1 MVASL
6 PHLFHEFMLLQTL
19 LGGFVQGCIYSL
31 IALGFVLI
39 YRATRQINFAQGD
52 LLMLGAYLGMQLQLW
67 GVSWSVALLLSLL
80 LLFLYGSLLQLGILS
95 SLPRESRISVILM
108 TLGLGFVLRSLATMI
123 WGPAPL
129 FFPSPYEQQLFTWQ
143 ALVISGA
150 QLGVLIGSLIAWL
163 AVWCLLYRSR
173 IGLGLRALAQDYW
186 MAQASGVSCKRMEAL
201 VWGLSAT
208 LAALGGILLA
218 PLSLVHSELGWLSI
232 KAFAAAVL
240 FGFGN
245 VTGAVFGGLLLGITE
260 QLSAAWFPDIS
271 RDLVSYLILLF
282 WLWLR
287 GSNRIGSA
295 AIVFSGKS

>member
-1 MVASL
+1 
-6 PHLFHEFMLLQTL
+6 MLLQTL

-67 GVSWSVALLLSLL
+67 GVSWSVALLLSLI
-80 LLFLYGSLLQLGILS
+80 LLFLCGSLLQVGILS
-95 SLPRESRISVILM
+95 SLPRESRISVILL

-129 FFPSPYEQQLFTWQ
+129 FFPSPYEQLLFTWR

-295 AIVFSGKS
+295 AIASSGKS

>member
-1 MVASL
+1 
-6 PHLFHEFMLLQTL
+6 MLLQTL

-80 LLFLYGSLLQLGILS
+80 LLFLCGSLLQLGILA
-95 SLPRESRISVILM
+95 SLPRESRISVILL

-129 FFPSPYEQQLFTWQ
+129 FFPSPYEQLLFTWQ

-201 VWGLSAT
+201 VWVLSAT

-295 AIVFSGKS
+295 AIAFSGKS

>member
-1 MVASL
+1 
-6 PHLFHEFMLLQTL
+6 MLLQTL

-67 GVSWSVALLLSLL
+67 GVSWPVALLLSLL
-80 LLFLYGSLLQLGILS
+80 LLFLCGSLLQLGILS
-95 SLPRESRISVILM
+95 SLPIESRISVILL

-129 FFPSPYEQQLFTWQ
+129 FFPSPYEQLLFTWQ

-150 QLGVLIGSLIAWL
+150 QLGILIGSLIAWL

-173 IGLGLRALAQDYW
+173 IGLGLRALAQNYW
-186 MAQASGVSCKRMEAL
+186 MAQASGVSCKSMEAL

-287 GSNRIGSA
+287 GFNRIGSA
-295 AIVFSGKS
+295 AIASSGKS

>member
-1 MVASL
+1 MI
-6 PHLFHEFMLLQTL
+6 LQTL
-19 LGGFVQGCIYSL
+19 LGGLVQGCIYSL

-52 LLMLGAYLGMQLQLW
+52 LLMLGAYLGMELQLW
-67 GVSWSVALLLSLL
+67 GVPWSGALLLSLL
-80 LLFLYGSLLQLGILS
+80 LLFLCGSLLQLGLLS
-95 SLPRESRISVILM
+95 PLPRGNPISVILL

-129 FFPSPYEQQLFTWQ
+129 SFPNPYAQQLFAGQ
-143 ALVISGA
+143 VLVISGG
-150 QLGVLIGSLIAWL
+150 QLGVLMGSLIAWL
-163 AVWCLLYRSR
+163 ALWALLYRSR
-173 IGLGLRALAQDYW
+173 IGLGLRALAQDHW
-186 MAQASGVSCKRMEAL
+186 IAQASGVSRKQMEAL

-218 PLSLVHSELGWLSI
+218 PLSLVHPELGWLSI

-260 QLSAAWFPDIS
+260 QLSAAWLPDVS

-295 AIVFSGKS
+295 TFVLLGKS

>member
-1 MVASL
+1 
-6 PHLFHEFMLLQTL
+6 MLLQTL

-80 LLFLYGSLLQLGILS
+80 LLFLCGSLLQLGILS
-95 SLPRESRISVILM
+95 SLPRESRISVILL

-129 FFPSPYEQQLFTWQ
+129 FFPSPCEQLLFTWQ

-218 PLSLVHSELGWLSI
+218 PRSLVHPELGWLSI

-295 AIVFSGKS
+295 AIASSGKS

>member
-1 MVASL
+1 
-6 PHLFHEFMLLQTL
+6 MLLQTL

-67 GVSWSVALLLSLL
+67 GVSWPVALLLSLL
-80 LLFLYGSLLQLGILS
+80 LLFLCGSLLHLEILS
-95 SLPRESRISVILM
+95 SLPRESRISVILL

-129 FFPSPYEQQLFTWQ
+129 FFPSPYEQLLFTWQ

-186 MAQASGVSCKRMEAL
+186 MAQASGVSCKSMEAL

-218 PLSLVHSELGWLSI
+218 PLSLVHPELGWLSI

-295 AIVFSGKS
+295 AIMFSGKS

>member
-1 MVASL
+1 
-6 PHLFHEFMLLQTL
+6 MLLQTL

-52 LLMLGAYLGMQLQLW
+52 LLMLGAYLGMQLQVW
-67 GVSWSVALLLSLL
+67 GVSWPVALLLSML
-80 LLFLYGSLLQLGILS
+80 LLFLCGSLLQLGILS
-95 SLPRESRISVILM
+95 SLPRESRISVILL

-129 FFPSPYEQQLFTWQ
+129 FFPSPYEQLLFTWQ

-295 AIVFSGKS
+295 AIMFSGKS

>member
-1 MVASL
+1 MASL

-52 LLMLGAYLGMQLQLW
+52 LLMLGAYLGMQLQVW
-67 GVSWSVALLLSLL
+67 GVSWPVALLLSML
-80 LLFLYGSLLQLGILS
+80 LLFLCGSLLQLGILYP
-95 SLPRESRISVILM
+95 LPRESRISVILL

-129 FFPSPYEQQLFTWQ
+129 FFPSPYEQLLFTWQ

-218 PLSLVHSELGWLSI
+218 PLSLVHPELGWLSI

-287 GSNRIGSA
+287 GSSRIGSA
-295 AIVFSGKS
+295 AIASSGKS

>member
-1 MVASL
+1 MASL

-80 LLFLYGSLLQLGILS
+80 LLFLCGSLLQLGILS
-95 SLPRESRISVILM
+95 SLPRESRISVILL

-129 FFPSPYEQQLFTWQ
+129 FFPSPYEQLLFTWQ

-218 PLSLVHSELGWLSI
+218 PLSLVHPELGWLSI

-295 AIVFSGKS
+295 AIMFSGKS

>member
-1 MVASL
+1 
-6 PHLFHEFMLLQTL
+6 MLLQTL

-80 LLFLYGSLLQLGILS
+80 LLFLCGSLLQLGILS
-95 SLPRESRISVILM
+95 SLRRESRISVILL

-129 FFPSPYEQQLFTWQ
+129 FFPSPYEQLLFTWQ

-150 QLGVLIGSLIAWL
+150 QLGILIGSLISWL

-218 PLSLVHSELGWLSI
+218 PLSLVHPELGWLSI

-295 AIVFSGKS
+295 AIASSGKS

>member
-1 MVASL
+1 
-6 PHLFHEFMLLQTL
+6 MLLQTL

-80 LLFLYGSLLQLGILS
+80 LLFLCGSLVQLGILS
-95 SLPRESRISVILM
+95 SLPRESRISVILL

-129 FFPSPYEQQLFTWQ
+129 FFPSPYEQLLFTWQ

-186 MAQASGVSCKRMEAL
+186 MAQASGVSCKSMEAL

-218 PLSLVHSELGWLSI
+218 PLSLVHPELGWLSI

-295 AIVFSGKS
+295 AIMFSGKS

>member
-1 MVASL
+1 MI
-6 PHLFHEFMLLQTL
+6 LQTL
-19 LGGFVQGCIYSL
+19 LGGLVQGCIYSL

-52 LLMLGAYLGMQLQLW
+52 LLMLGAYLGMELQLW
-67 GVSWSVALLLSLL
+67 GVPWSGALLLSLL
-80 LLFLYGSLLQLGILS
+80 LLFLCGSLLQLGLLS
-95 SLPRESRISVILM
+95 SLPRENPISVILL

-129 FFPSPYEQQLFTWQ
+129 SFPNPYAQQLFVWQ
-143 ALVISGA
+143 VLVISGA
-150 QLGVLIGSLIAWL
+150 QLGVLMGSLIAWL
-163 AVWCLLYRSR
+163 ALWELLYRSR
-173 IGLGLRALAQDYW
+173 IGLGLRALAQDHW
-186 MAQASGVSCKRMEAL
+186 IAQASGVSRKRMEAL

-218 PLSLVHSELGWLSI
+218 PLSLVHPELGWLSI

-260 QLSAAWFPDIS
+260 QLSAAWLPDVS

-287 GSNRIGSA
+287 GSHRIGSA
-295 AIVFSGKS
+295 TFVLPGKS

>member
-1 MVASL
+1 MI
-6 PHLFHEFMLLQTL
+6 LQTL
-19 LGGFVQGCIYSL
+19 LGGLVQGCIYSL

-52 LLMLGAYLGMQLQLW
+52 LLMLGAYLGMELQLW
-67 GVSWSVALLLSLL
+67 GVPWSGALLLSLL
-80 LLFLYGSLLQLGILS
+80 LLFLCGSLLQLGLLS
-95 SLPRESRISVILM
+95 SLPRENPISVILL

-129 FFPSPYEQQLFTWQ
+129 SFPNPYAQQLFVWQ
-143 ALVISGA
+143 VLVISGA
-150 QLGVLIGSLIAWL
+150 QLGVLMGSLIAWL
-163 AVWCLLYRSR
+163 ALWELLYRSR
-173 IGLGLRALAQDYW
+173 IGLGLRALAQDHW
-186 MAQASGVSCKRMEAL
+186 IAQASGVSRKRMEAL

-218 PLSLVHSELGWLSI
+218 PLSLVHPELGWLSI

-260 QLSAAWFPDIS
+260 QLSAAWLPGVS

-287 GSNRIGSA
+287 GSHRIGSA
-295 AIVFSGKS
+295 TFVLPGKS

>member
-1 MVASL
+1 
-6 PHLFHEFMLLQTL
+6 MLLQTL

-52 LLMLGAYLGMQLQLW
+52 LLMLGAYLGMQLQVW
-67 GVSWSVALLLSLL
+67 GVSWPVALLLSML
-80 LLFLYGSLLQLGILS
+80 LLFLCGSLLQLGILS
-95 SLPRESRISVILM
+95 SLPRESRISVILL

-129 FFPSPYEQQLFTWQ
+129 FFPSPYEQLLFTWQ

-173 IGLGLRALAQDYW
+173 IGLGLRALAQDYR

-218 PLSLVHSELGWLSI
+218 PLSLVHPELGWLSI

-295 AIVFSGKS
+295 AIMFSGKS

>member
-1 MVASL
+1 
-6 PHLFHEFMLLQTL
+6 MLLQTL

-95 SLPRESRISVILM
+95 SLPRESRISVILV

-129 FFPSPYEQQLFTWQ
+129 FFPSPYEQLLFTWQ

-163 AVWCLLYRSR
+163 AVWYLLYRSR

-218 PLSLVHSELGWLSI
+218 PLSLVHPELGWLSI

-295 AIVFSGKS
+295 AIASSGKS

>member
-1 MVASL
+1 M
-6 PHLFHEFMLLQTL
+6 
-19 LGGFVQGCIYSL
+19 
-31 IALGFVLI
+31 
-39 YRATRQINFAQGD
+39 
-52 LLMLGAYLGMQLQLW
+52 
-67 GVSWSVALLLSLL
+67 
-80 LLFLYGSLLQLGILS
+80 
-95 SLPRESRISVILM
+95 
-108 TLGLGFVLRSLATMI
+108 
-123 WGPAPL
+123 
-129 FFPSPYEQQLFTWQ
+129 
-143 ALVISGA
+143 
-150 QLGVLIGSLIAWL
+150 
-163 AVWCLLYRSR
+163 
-173 IGLGLRALAQDYW
+173 RALAQDYW

-218 PLSLVHSELGWLSI
+218 PLSLVHPESGWLSI

>member
-1 MVASL
+1 
-6 PHLFHEFMLLQTL
+6 MLLQTL

-67 GVSWSVALLLSLL
+67 GVSWSVALLLSLI
-80 LLFLYGSLLQLGILS
+80 LLFLCGSLLQVGILS
-95 SLPRESRISVILM
+95 SLPRESRISVILL

-129 FFPSPYEQQLFTWQ
+129 FFPSPYEQLLFTWQ

-173 IGLGLRALAQDYW
+173 LGLGLRALAQDYW
-186 MAQASGVSCKRMEAL
+186 MSQASGVSCKRMEAL

-218 PLSLVHSELGWLSI
+218 PLSLVHPELGWLSI

-271 RDLVSYLILLF
+271 RDLVSYLIFLF

-295 AIVFSGKS
+295 AIMFSGKS

>member
-1 MVASL
+1 
-6 PHLFHEFMLLQTL
+6 MLLQTL

-80 LLFLYGSLLQLGILS
+80 LLFLCGSLLQLGILS
-95 SLPRESRISVILM
+95 SLPRESRISVILL

-129 FFPSPYEQQLFTWQ
+129 FFPSPYEQLLFTWQ

-150 QLGVLIGSLIAWL
+150 QLGILIGSLIAWL

-218 PLSLVHSELGWLSI
+218 PLSLVHPELGWLSI

-295 AIVFSGKS
+295 AIASSGKS

>member
-1 MVASL
+1 MI
-6 PHLFHEFMLLQTL
+6 LQTL
-19 LGGFVQGCIYSL
+19 LGGLVQGCIYSL

-52 LLMLGAYLGMQLQLW
+52 LLMLGAYLGMELQLW
-67 GVSWSVALLLSLL
+67 GVPWSGALLLSLL
-80 LLFLYGSLLQLGILS
+80 LLFLCGSLLQLGLLS
-95 SLPRESRISVILM
+95 PLPRGNPISVILL

-129 FFPSPYEQQLFTWQ
+129 SFPNPYAQQLFVGQ
-143 ALVISGA
+143 VLVISGG
-150 QLGVLIGSLIAWL
+150 QLGVLMGSLIAWL
-163 AVWCLLYRSR
+163 ALWELLYRSR
-173 IGLGLRALAQDYW
+173 IGLGLRALAQDHW
-186 MAQASGVSCKRMEAL
+186 IAQASGVSRKQMEAL

-218 PLSLVHSELGWLSI
+218 PLSLVHPELGWLSI

-260 QLSAAWFPDIS
+260 QLSAAWLPDVS

-295 AIVFSGKS
+295 TFVLPGKS

>member
-1 MVASL
+1 
-6 PHLFHEFMLLQTL
+6 MLLQTL

-80 LLFLYGSLLQLGILS
+80 LLFLCGSLLQLGILS
-95 SLPRESRISVILM
+95 SLPRESRISVILL

-129 FFPSPYEQQLFTWQ
+129 FFPSPYEQLLFTWQ

-150 QLGVLIGSLIAWL
+150 QLGILIGSLIAWL

-287 GSNRIGSA
+287 GSSRIGSA

>member
-1 MVASL
+1 MI
-6 PHLFHEFMLLQTL
+6 LQTL
-19 LGGFVQGCIYSL
+19 LGGLVQGCIYSL

-52 LLMLGAYLGMQLQLW
+52 LLMLGAYLGMELQLW
-67 GVSWSVALLLSLL
+67 GVPWSGALLLSLL
-80 LLFLYGSLLQLGILS
+80 LLFLCGSLLQLGLLS
-95 SLPRESRISVILM
+95 PLPRGNPISVILL

-129 FFPSPYEQQLFTWQ
+129 SFPNPYAQQLFAWQ
-143 ALVISGA
+143 VLVISGA
-150 QLGVLIGSLIAWL
+150 QLGVLMGSLIAWL
-163 AVWCLLYRSR
+163 ALWELLYRSR
-173 IGLGLRALAQDYW
+173 TGLGLRALAQDHW
-186 MAQASGVSCKRMEAL
+186 IAQASGVSRKQMEAL

-218 PLSLVHSELGWLSI
+218 PLSLVHPELGWLSI

-260 QLSAAWFPDIS
+260 QLSAAWLPDVS

-295 AIVFSGKS
+295 TFVLPGKS

>member
-1 MVASL
+1 
-6 PHLFHEFMLLQTL
+6 MLLQTL

-52 LLMLGAYLGMQLQLW
+52 LLMLGAYLGMQLQVW
-67 GVSWSVALLLSLL
+67 GVSWPVALLLSML
-80 LLFLYGSLLQLGILS
+80 LLFLCGSLLQLGILS
-95 SLPRESRISVILM
+95 SLPRESRISVILL

-129 FFPSPYEQQLFTWQ
+129 FFPSPYEQLLFTWQ

-186 MAQASGVSCKRMEAL
+186 MAQASGVSCKSMEAL

-218 PLSLVHSELGWLSI
+218 PLSLVHPELGWLSI

>member
-1 MVASL
+1 
-6 PHLFHEFMLLQTL
+6 MLLQTL

-67 GVSWSVALLLSLL
+67 GFSWSVALLLGLL
-80 LLFLYGSLLQLGILS
+80 LLFLCGSLLQLGILS
-95 SLPRESRISVILM
+95 SLPRESRISLILL

-129 FFPSPYEQQLFTWQ
+129 FFPSPYEQLLFTWQ

-150 QLGVLIGSLIAWL
+150 QLGVLIGSMIAWL
-163 AVWCLLYRSR
+163 AIWWLLYRSR

-218 PLSLVHSELGWLSI
+218 PLSLVHPELGWLSI

-295 AIVFSGKS
+295 AIAFSGKS

>member
-1 MVASL
+1 VASL

-52 LLMLGAYLGMQLQLW
+52 LLMLGAYLGMQLQVW

-80 LLFLYGSLLQLGILS
+80 LLFLCGSLLQLGILS
-95 SLPRESRISVILM
+95 PLPRESRISVILL

-129 FFPSPYEQQLFTWQ
+129 FFPSPYEQLLFTWQ

-186 MAQASGVSCKRMEAL
+186 MAQASGVSCKSMEAL

-218 PLSLVHSELGWLSI
+218 PLSLVHPELGWLSI

-295 AIVFSGKS
+295 AIMFSGKS

>member
-1 MVASL
+1 
-6 PHLFHEFMLLQTL
+6 MLLQTL

-80 LLFLYGSLLQLGILS
+80 LLFLCGSLLQLGILS
-95 SLPRESRISVILM
+95 PLPRESRISVILL

-129 FFPSPYEQQLFTWQ
+129 FFPSPYEQLLFTWQ

-186 MAQASGVSCKRMEAL
+186 MAQASGVSCKSMEAL

-218 PLSLVHSELGWLSI
+218 PLSLVHPELGWLSI

-287 GSNRIGSA
+287 GSSRIGSA
-295 AIVFSGKS
+295 AIASSGKS